1 MGVAGWRKKIE
12 KSFDD
17 SAGRGYYTNVSIGL
31 KDSYMG
37 RQNLINTREAE
48 ILSILING
56 EKYGREI
63 RDEYEKRTGR
73 SMPFGSLYTTLE
85 RIDQKGYI
93 RSRLGDSTHARGG
106 NRRKYYRLTASGT
119 AALNAFEL
127 WAASIAGRALNAAT

>member
-1 MGVAGWRKKIE
+1 
-12 KSFDD
+12 
-17 SAGRGYYTNVSIGL
+17 
-31 KDSYMG
+31 MG
-37 RQNLINTREAE
+37 RQDLINTREAE

-93 RSRLGDSTHARGG
+93 RSRLGEGTHVRGG

-119 AALNAFEL
+119 AALNEFEL
-127 WAASIAGRALNAAT
+127 WAASIAGRALNAAI